1 VKAPLVKWAGGKRQ
15 LLDQLSA
22 NLPEHW
28 DTYFEPFVGGGAL
41 MVNLQNSGRISR
53 AVISDLNAELINL
66 YRVVKSHPH
75 RLIGELSSDR
85 LRNDEDSYR
94 QLKDEFNGQAGSRN
108 DSARRAALFIYLN
121 KHGYNGLW
129 RVNRKG
135 KFNVPFG
142 RHTRKSLP
150 SESSILKFHAMLRN
164 VAVLNTDFERAVRSA
179 KGGDFV
185 YFDPPYHPL
194 SKTAGF
200 TGYNP
205 DGFRFRDQERLA
217 RVFGKLTDNG
227 VQLMLSNSKVP
238 EIEELYQDFHVRTVA
253 AKRFINCNGER
264 RNGAYEIIVTNYD
277 TAD

>member
-1 VKAPLVKWAGGKRQ
+1 MKAPLVKWAGGKRQ

-22 NLPEHW
+22 SLPEHW

-41 MVNLQNSGRISR
+41 LVNLQNSGRISR

-66 YRVVKSHPH
+66 YRVVKNHPH
-75 RLIGELSSDR
+75 RLIQELSHDR
-85 LRNDEDSYR
+85 LRNDEDSFR
-94 QLKDEFNGQAGSRN
+94 QLKEEFNGLAGSRN
-108 DSARRAALFIYLN
+108 DPARRAALFIYLN

-150 SESSILKFHAMLRN
+150 TASSVLKFHAMMGN
-164 VAVLNTDFERAVRSA
+164 VTVLNTDFERTVRSA
-179 KGGDFV
+179 KKGDFV

-217 RVFGKLTDNG
+217 RVFGKLTDSG
-227 VQLMLSNSKVP
+227 VQLMP
-238 EIEELYQDFHVRTVA
+238 E
-253 AKRFINCNGER
+253 
-264 RNGAYEIIVTNYD
+264 
-277 TAD
+277 